1 MNEETN
7 KKVMMVVI
15 GIILILLIILT
26 IDKMYTHFMILETIR
41 ETAKNLTMNSI

>member
-7 KKVMMVVI
+7 KKVMMVIIV
-15 GIILILLIILT
+15 IILILLIILT

-41 ETAKNLTMNSI
+41 ETAKNLTINSI